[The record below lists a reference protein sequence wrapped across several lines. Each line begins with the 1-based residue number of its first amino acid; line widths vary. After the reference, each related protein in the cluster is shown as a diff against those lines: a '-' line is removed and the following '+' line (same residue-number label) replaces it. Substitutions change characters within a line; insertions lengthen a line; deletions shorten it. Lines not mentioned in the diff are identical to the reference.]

1 MNAVVKYGQKDGM
14 VELRDVPVPQIGPQ
28 DVLLEVKAAGVCGSD
43 IEMYRHRVS
52 FPVNTPV
59 IQGHEFAGVIA
70 EVGGE
75 VEGFSVGDRVVSE
88 TAAYIC
94 GRCPLCR
101 SGEYNLCPERLGFGY
116 GTDGAFTRFVCVP
129 ARCLHPVP
137 EGVPFD
143 AAALTEPLC
152 VAYNA
157 LVVKSR
163 VIPGEP
169 VVVLGPGPIGL
180 FALQI
185 ARLSGAGPIIIT
197 GADADTDRLGL
208 AKKMGA
214 DVTARAGRDDPVE
227 KVAAC
232 TDGFGAPLVVDA
244 SGSSQTLYQAL
255 NMVRRNGQITKIG
268 WGPEPVGFSL
278 DPLLSKAATLQ
289 GVYSHTWRTWEA
301 CLHLIQRGQV
311 DMASMI
317 SHRLSILEWKRAY
330 ELVETRTAIKVILTP
345 EE

>member
-1 MNAVVKYGQKDGM
+1 MNAVVKYGQMDGM
-14 VELRDVPVPQIGPQ
+14 VELRDVPDPEIGPQ
-28 DVLLEVKAAGVCGSD
+28 DVLLEVKAAGGCGSD
-43 IEMYRHRVS
+43 IEMYRHKVS

-70 EVGGE
+70 AAGDE

-116 GTDGAFTRFVCVP
+116 GTDGAFTRFVRVP
-129 ARCLHPVP
+129 ARCLHRIP
-137 EGVPFD
+137 EGVPFE

-157 LVVKSR
+157 LVVKS
-163 VIPGEP
+163 VVVPGEP

-180 FALQI
+180 FALQV
-185 ARLSGAGPIIIT
+185 ARLSGAGPILIT
-197 GADADTDRLGL
+197 GTDADATRLEL
-208 AKKMGA
+208 AEKLGA
-214 DVTARAGRDDPVE
+214 DITVRAGQDDPLAA
-227 KVAAC
+227 VAAC
-232 TDGFGAPLVVDA
+232 TDGFGVPLVVDA
-244 SGSSQTLYQAL
+244 AGASETLRQAMG
-255 NMVRRNGQITKIG
+255 MVRRNGQITKIG
-268 WGPEPVGFSL
+268 WGPEPIGLSL

-301 CLHLIQRGQV
+301 CLRLIQRGQV

-317 SHRLSILEWKRAY
+317 SHRFSITEWKRAY
-330 ELVETRTAIKVILTP
+330 ELVETRQALKVVLAP

>member
-75 VEGFSVGDRVVSE
+75 VEGFSVGGRVVSE

-214 DVTARAGRDDPVE
+214 DVTACGRRMSNLPI
-227 KVAAC
+227 
-232 TDGFGAPLVVDA
+232 APSA
-244 SGSSQTLYQAL
+244 FRRYSRSGSFSA
-255 NMVRRNGQITKIG
+255 NGEVRR
-268 WGPEPVGFSL
+268 
-278 DPLLSKAATLQ
+278 
-289 GVYSHTWRTWEA
+289 
-301 CLHLIQRGQV
+301 
-311 DMASMI
+311 
-317 SHRLSILEWKRAY
+317 KR
-330 ELVETRTAIKVILTP
+330 R
-345 EE
+345 